1 VLKRQ
6 CDTCEGLYPAS
17 GRVACKCRCG
27 QCKGPLNRKHAA
39 QEFCTPN
46 CRLKAFRKRE
56 ASKNVAA
63 LTSSESNE
71 WYTPAPYIEA
81 ARRTLGGFD
90 LDPASCEQANATIQA
105 ARYFTEADDGL
116 KQEWKGRIWLNPPY
130 GRLAG
135 GFVAR
140 LAGQYAAGNVSAA
153 VVLVASSATS
163 TSWFR
168 PLWDGAL
175 CFTDH
180 RINFNG
186 VKGNTTGSIFA
197 YLGPDRG
204 AFQAEFAQFGTVVTR
219 YERPA

>member
-1 VLKRQ
+1 MASRKK
-6 CDTCEGLYPAS
+6 CATCKTPFEPVRSS
-17 GRVACKCRCG
+17 GVYCSTKCRVAAYR
-27 QCKGPLNRKHAA
+27 KGL
-39 QEFCTPN
+39 
-46 CRLKAFRKRE
+46 

-81 ARRTLGGFD
+81 ARRALGGFD
-90 LDPASCEQANATIQA
+90 LDPASCEEANRIIQA
-105 ARYFTEADDGL
+105 ARYFTEQDDGL
-116 KQEWKGRIWLNPPY
+116 KQEWKGRVWLNPPY

-135 GFVAR
+135 GFIAR
-140 LAGQYAAGNVSAA
+140 LAEQYAAGNVVAA
-153 VVLVASSATS
+153 VTLIASSATS

-168 PLWDGAL
+168 PLWDGTL

-197 YLGPDRG
+197 YLGPEPG
-204 AFQAEFAQFGTVVTR
+204 AFQDEFEQFGAVVTR
-219 YERPA
+219 RA